1 MILVSTGALRV
12 LTSHQLPSKTIVQML
27 KDNGISK
34 VKLFDADQDTM
45 TVLAG
50 SDIEVMVA
58 ISNKELLDMNSWIP
72 LSCMIKRNVFRYN
85 FKGGVSIKEVD
96 IEIRRRQYLM
106 HQKFIQFY
114 PDAVSWGI
122 IFLMSSLFRGCC
134 LLKRQ
139 GNGKW
144 NTRHFRMLT
153 ATECYQKKQ
162 SLKNRPGNFLWFK
175 KTFLASGER
184 NKIPGLSLKVLIIS
198 RSKYCIMSIQ
208 NALNDAGVGDSV
220 KASVPLNAD
229 VYESPENNP
238 YPSFGRFR
246 TDILRQTA
254 QIVKFLA
261 KNNVP
266 FAVNIYPFPSLYGN
280 DDFPFNYVFFDGALK
295 AVDHGD
301 MTVIVGEVGWPT
313 DGDKNAKNVYWLL
326 DEDAKCTDPGNF
338 ERHWGIFRYD
348 GQSQSAM
355 VLLVQGQNKMLKGAR
370 GVKYRV
376 QGQNKML
383 KGKRGVNYMP
393 SQWCMLNPGTKDM
406 SKLVDNINYAC
417 TWLDCTALGCDF
429 SCNNLDAN
437 GNASYAFNMFR

>member
-153 ATECYQKKQ
+153 ATE
-162 SLKNRPGNFLWFK
+162 
-175 KTFLASGER
+175 
-184 NKIPGLSLKVLIIS
+184 
-198 RSKYCIMSIQ
+198 SIQ

>member
-45 TVLAG
+45 TTLAG

-58 ISNKELLDMNSWIP
+58 IPNKELLDMNSYDRV
-72 LSCMIKRNVFRYN
+72 K
-85 FKGGVSIKEVD
+85 
-96 IEIRRRQYLM
+96 Q
-106 HQKFIQFY
+106 
-114 PDAVSWGI
+114 
-122 IFLMSSLFRGCC
+122 
-134 LLKRQ
+134 Q

-144 NTRHFRMLT
+144 NIRHFRMLT
-153 ATECYQKKQ
+153 ATE
-162 SLKNRPGNFLWFK
+162 N
-175 KTFLASGER
+175 
-184 NKIPGLSLKVLIIS
+184 
-198 RSKYCIMSIQ
+198 IQ
-208 NALNDAGVGDSV
+208 NAFNDAGVGDSV

-246 TDILRQTA
+246 TDILGQTA

-266 FAVNIYPFPSLYGN
+266 FAVNIYPFPSPYGN

-301 MTVIVGEVGWPT
+301 MAVIVGEKARLGYAGGVPARTLRCLTNKGTPLQPRYIE
-313 DGDKNAKNVYWLL
+313 VYWLL
-326 DEDAKCTDPGNF
+326 DEDAKSTDPGNF

-348 GQSQSAM
+348 GQSQFAM

-383 KGKRGVNYMP
+383 KGARGVKYMP
-393 SQWCMLNPGTKDM
+393 SQWCMLNPGAKDM

-417 TWLDCTALGCDF
+417 TWLDCTALGYDI

>member
-1 MILVSTGALRV
+1 MPCFSICYCFSVFLGPALMILVSTGALRV

-58 ISNKELLDMNSWIP
+58 ISNKELLDMNT
-72 LSCMIKRNVFRYN
+72 
-85 FKGGVSIKEVD
+85 VS
-96 IEIRRRQYLM
+96 
-106 HQKFIQFY
+106 
-114 PDAVSWGI
+114 
-122 IFLMSSLFRGCC
+122 
-134 LLKRQ
+134 
-139 GNGKW
+139 
-144 NTRHFRMLT
+144 
-153 ATECYQKKQ
+153 Q
-162 SLKNRPGNFLWFK
+162 SLQRL
-175 KTFLASGER
+175 
-184 NKIPGLSLKVLIIS
+184 ILKHQLPALQ
-198 RSKYCIMSIQ
+198 SIQ

-280 DDFPFNYVFFDGALK
+280 DDFPFNYVFFDGAELGFNTQMFFYANFDPLVSALK

-313 DGDKNAKNVYWLL
+313 DGDKNAKNANKGTQLQPGYIEVYWLL

>member
-153 ATECYQKKQ
+153 ATE
-162 SLKNRPGNFLWFK
+162 
-175 KTFLASGER
+175 
-184 NKIPGLSLKVLIIS
+184 
-198 RSKYCIMSIQ
+198 SIQ

-383 KGKRGVNYMP
+383 K
-393 SQWCMLNPGTKDM
+393 
-406 SKLVDNINYAC
+406 
-417 TWLDCTALGCDF
+417 DCTALGCDF

>member
-72 LSCMIKRNVFRYN
+72 LSC
-85 FKGGVSIKEVD
+85 
-96 IEIRRRQYLM
+96 
-106 HQKFIQFY
+106 
-114 PDAVSWGI
+114 
-122 IFLMSSLFRGCC
+122 
-134 LLKRQ
+134 
-139 GNGKW
+139 
-144 NTRHFRMLT
+144 
-153 ATECYQKKQ
+153 
-162 SLKNRPGNFLWFK
+162 
-175 KTFLASGER
+175 
-184 NKIPGLSLKVLIIS
+184 
-198 RSKYCIMSIQ
+198 MSIQ

>member
-85 FKGGVSIKEVD
+85 FKGGVSIK
-96 IEIRRRQYLM
+96 QYLM

-153 ATECYQKKQ
+153 ATE
-162 SLKNRPGNFLWFK
+162 
-175 KTFLASGER
+175 
-184 NKIPGLSLKVLIIS
+184 
-198 RSKYCIMSIQ
+198 SIQ